1 MTDKEQKIV
10 ENIDKEIE
18 RIDNS
23 QSNVYFFVLDTKG
36 VPDGS
41 VEYIYKLA
49 KILSDN
55 GKNVTMLYQENLI
68 DKKDDKGV
76 IVKDENGNNLKEDPF
91 VGVEKWLGKEYSELP
106 HVNTIST
113 NINVKSSDI
122 LFIPEL
128 FASVMKE
135 TRKFPCERIVIAQNY
150 NFIAESMPLGD
161 QWGDYGIIKAIV
173 PTQTN
178 ADLIKDLFPYVSTTV
193 IDPYLDDLSSK
204 TEELPE
210 CLVNVVSKNEED
222 MHRVIKPF
230 YWKYP
235 MFKWITFREL
245 RNLPQNEFIDS
256 LKKAAFTLWIDDD
269 DNFALTPLQAMNA
282 GAIVIGKVPDILPE
296 WLVEKKENGS
306 LNVKKCGYWFS
317 DLKEAPIALA
327 NVIKDWITDNIPSEI
342 GKAQYD
348 AWNSYNDK
356 GRTTKE
362 IYDYVNNIFDDHKKT
377 LLEIKNQIVN
387 KNENK

>member
-76 IVKDENGNNLKEDPF
+76 IVKDENGNNMKEDPF

-106 HVNTIST
+106 HANTIST

-178 ADLIKDLFPYVSTTV
+178 ADLIKDL
-193 IDPYLDDLSSK
+193 
-204 TEELPE
+204 
-210 CLVNVVSKNEED
+210 
-222 MHRVIKPF
+222 
-230 YWKYP
+230 
-235 MFKWITFREL
+235 
-245 RNLPQNEFIDS
+245 
-256 LKKAAFTLWIDDD
+256 
-269 DNFALTPLQAMNA
+269 
-282 GAIVIGKVPDILPE
+282 
-296 WLVEKKENGS
+296 
-306 LNVKKCGYWFS
+306 
-317 DLKEAPIALA
+317 
-327 NVIKDWITDNIPSEI
+327 
-342 GKAQYD
+342 
-348 AWNSYNDK
+348 
-356 GRTTKE
+356 
-362 IYDYVNNIFDDHKKT
+362 
-377 LLEIKNQIVN
+377 
-387 KNENK
+387 